1 MQFKYAV
8 SCDKLCVGDVLTRF
22 GGELIDFLEGLAH
35 KQFEDLGSGDSFDGS
50 FGLLLEIPSVSS
62 RLGLDRDMIAAARA
76 FATLMMAS
84 VGRVDDE
91 SIENRKNTHAIE
103 SCKQEVKSD
112 CRYVV
117 SLALL

>member
-1 MQFKYAV
+1 VQFKYAV
-8 SCDKLCVGDVLTRF
+8 SCAKLNVGDVLTRF
-22 GGELIDFLEGLAH
+22 GGELIDFLDGLAH

-50 FGLLLEIPSVSS
+50 FGLLLELPSVSS

-91 SIENRKNTHAIE
+91 SIENRKNAHAIE
-103 SCKQEVKSD
+103 SCKQVKSEI
-112 CRYVV
+112 RLYVV